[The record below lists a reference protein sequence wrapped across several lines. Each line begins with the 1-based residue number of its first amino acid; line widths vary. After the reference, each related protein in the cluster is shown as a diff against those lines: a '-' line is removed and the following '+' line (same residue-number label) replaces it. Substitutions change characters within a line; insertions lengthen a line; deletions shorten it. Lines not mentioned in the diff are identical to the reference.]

1 MRAFRATCCDL
12 IKDAWQRPINFL
24 RLQLPGPTHF
34 RANNG
39 EFAMTMISVVSM
51 HSVPA
56 ARAGDYSS
64 KAIALFCCVGLAV
77 SLCLTAFGMD
87 LGAAWV

>member
-1 MRAFRATCCDL
+1 
-12 IKDAWQRPINFL
+12 
-24 RLQLPGPTHF
+24 
-34 RANNG
+34 
-39 EFAMTMISVVSM
+39 MTMISVVSM

-87 LGAAWV
+87 HGAAWV